1 MADYTPEQI
10 EEMRAAVAA
19 ADAAKYEAAAA
30 ARAAYLAPVKTLC
43 DSAAFREVASTLTS
57 IKANYADDGNLA
69 VHVNALEEIMPRL
82 AGAVGVSLVPAVV
95 TPTPAPEGNTN
106 G

>member
-30 ARAAYLAPVKTLC
+30 ARAAYLAPVKALC
-43 DSAAFREVASTLTS
+43 ESAAFREVANTLTS
-57 IKANYADDGNLA
+57 IRGDYADDGNLA

-82 AGAVGVSLVPAVV
+82 AGAVGVTLAAPVA
-95 TPTPAPEGNTN
+95 PAPEGKTD
-106 G
+106 GE